1 MLLRRVANLSTP
13 SSRTS
18 SRKKRRVNHGASFL
32 APIAASIIFS
42 AIFTF
47 LTTTAIYVTPIEFI
61 PESQGGIA
69 AAAIN
74 AIILSILPLI
84 GGLILLIV
92 LKKRRRLLL
101 KLFIGA
107 GFLLA
112 GFTIFSLILASA
124 ILIGF
129 DWVQGD
135 LAFAVAVPSSLVLNI
150 VFVYAILSARV
161 SQKVKNVVAVLYG
174 GGIGT
179 LLGTAIPL
187 WTGLLMVMGI
197 SIYDMYSVRSGPIK
211 EIVKVSKEGEELI
224 PGLSYISS
232 DWEIGLGD
240 LGIYSMLIS
249 LAEMQFGLIACASSM
264 IGILL
269 GSVLTLQLLKKREFL
284 PGLPLTRAI
293 PIVVFMV
300 LSL

>member
-1 MLLRRVANLSTP
+1 MRVHYGT
-13 SSRTS
+13 
-18 SRKKRRVNHGASFL
+18 SFL
-32 APIAASIIFS
+32 APITASIIFS
-42 AIFTF
+42 AVFTF
-47 LTTTAIYVTPIEFI
+47 LTINAIYITPIEPF

-74 AIILSILPLI
+74 AIIFSSLPLI
-84 GGLILLIV
+84 GGLILLMI
-92 LKKRRRLLL
+92 LKKRRTLLL
-101 KLFIGA
+101 KVFIGM

-112 GFTIFSLILASA
+112 GFTIFSLIIASA
-124 ILIGF
+124 ILVGF
-129 DWVQGD
+129 NWVQGD
-135 LAFAVAVPSSLVLNI
+135 LAFAFAFPLSLVLNI
-150 VFVYAILSARV
+150 IFIYVVLSARV
-161 SQKVKNVVAVLYG
+161 SQKAKNFVAVLYG

-179 LLGTAIPL
+179 LLGTALPL

-197 SIYDMYSVRSGPIK
+197 SIYDIYSVRSGPIK

-224 PGLSYISS
+224 PGLSYVSS

-249 LAEMQFGLIACASSM
+249 LAETQFGVIACVSSM
-264 IGILL
+264 IGIFI

-284 PGLPLTRAI
+284 PGLPLTSLIGGI
-293 PIVVFMV
+293 PIVIFMV

>member
-1 MLLRRVANLSTP
+1 MVSLSTP
-13 SSRTS
+13 LSQTS
-18 SRKKRRVNHGASFL
+18 SRKKRRADHSTSFL
-32 APIAASIIFS
+32 APIATSIIFS

-47 LTTTAIYVTPIEFI
+47 LTINAIYITPIEFI

-69 AAAIN
+69 AAAVN

-84 GGLILLIV
+84 GGLILLII
-92 LKKRRRLLL
+92 LKKRRRLFL

-129 DWVQGD
+129 DWVRGD
-135 LAFAVAVPSSLVLNI
+135 LAFAVAVPLSLVLNI
-150 VFVYAILSARV
+150 IFVFVILSARV
-161 SQKVKNVVAVLYG
+161 SQKLKNVVAVLYG

-179 LLGTAIPL
+179 LLGTALPL
-187 WTGLLMVMGI
+187 WTGLLMVTGI
-197 SIYDMYSVRSGPIK
+197 SIYDVYSVRSGPIK
-211 EIVKVSKEGEELI
+211 EIVKVSKETEELV
-224 PGLSYISS
+224 PGLSYVSS

-249 LAEMQFGLIACASSM
+249 LAETQFGLIACASSM
-264 IGILL
+264 IGIFI

-284 PGLPLTRAI
+284 PGLPLTSLIGAI
-293 PIVVFMV
+293 PIVVFII